1 MECPAPQMAF
11 IAKEEILRNI
21 VSTHAVILI
30 EGWKGTG
37 KTATALKAVTGMGD
51 IYYYNGTAGEIPQCT
66 SQPSV
71 VKNCQEL
78 RAIQPGKQC
87 IIFDD
92 LNRLDSEARSI
103 LTDMVR
109 ERTKDR
115 KILVI
120 TRVVLDAQD
129 ILGNIDVV
137 VRFKQNTAEMLHTKL
152 YDLNSCCRF

>member
-1 MECPAPQMAF
+1 MECPGPQIAF

-21 VSTHAVILI
+21 VSTHAIILI

-37 KTATALKAVTGMGD
+37 KTVTALKAVTGRGD
-51 IYYYNGTAGEIPQCT
+51 IYYYNGTGGEAPQCAG
-66 SQPSV
+66 PLNI

-78 RAIQPGKQC
+78 RAIKPGKQC

-92 LNRLDSEARSI
+92 LNRLESEARNI
-103 LTDMVR
+103 LADMIR

-115 KILVI
+115 KILII

-129 ILGNIDVV
+129 ILENMDVV

-152 YDLNSCCRF
+152 YDLDSFQ

>member
-1 MECPAPQMAF
+1 MKCPDPRVVF

-21 VSTHAVILI
+21 VSTHDVVLI
-30 EGWKGTG
+30 EGWEDTG
-37 KTATALKAVTGMGD
+37 KTVTALKAVKGMGA
-51 IYYYNGTAGEIPQCT
+51 IYYYNGPGGEIPQCT
-66 SQPSV
+66 GQFSV

-78 RAIQPGKQC
+78 RALQPGKQC
-87 IIFDD
+87 IIFDN

-103 LTDMVR
+103 LADMVR
-109 ERTKDR
+109 ERVKDR

-129 ILGNIDVV
+129 ILESMDVV

-152 YDLNSCCRF
+152 YDLDS